1 MMNYDASAK
10 VTAKV
15 GDFGLA
21 RHVDPKLYEALGT
34 WQWLAPGTCAHA
46 FQLRNTSH
54 PRKVWNAQRC

>member
-1 MMNYDASAK
+1 MMNYDANEK

-34 WQWLAPGTCAHA
+34 WKWLAPGTHDTHTHTHHRTIAH
-46 FQLRNTSH
+46 
-54 PRKVWNAQRC
+54 V

>member
-1 MMNYDASAK
+1 MMNYDANEK

-34 WQWLAPGTCAHA
+34 WQWLAPGTHDTHTHHRTIAH
-46 FQLRNTSH
+46 
-54 PRKVWNAQRC
+54 V